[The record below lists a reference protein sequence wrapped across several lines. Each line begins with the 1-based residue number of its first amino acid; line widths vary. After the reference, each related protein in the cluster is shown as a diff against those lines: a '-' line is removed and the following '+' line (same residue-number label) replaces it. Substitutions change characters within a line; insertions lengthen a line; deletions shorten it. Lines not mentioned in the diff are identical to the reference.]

1 MAVAANKRSVMTLF
15 SGPTD
20 IYSHQVRIV
29 LAEKGV
35 SFEIEHVE
43 KDNPPQDLIDLNP
56 NQSVPT
62 LVDRELTLWESRI
75 IMEYLDERFPHP
87 PLMPV
92 YPVARGESRLY
103 MHRIEKDWYTLMNVI
118 VNGSASEADSARK
131 QLREELLAIA
141 PVFGQKPYF
150 LSDEFSLVDCYLA
163 PLLWRLPQ
171 LGIEFSGA
179 GAKELKGYM
188 TRVFERDSFLA
199 SLTEAEREM
208 RLGRGL
214 TCMDL
219 SQLTPRRPYLLR
231 AFYEWLLD
239 NQLTPHLVVDV
250 MLPGVHVPMEYAR
263 DGQIVLNIAPRAVG
277 NLELSNDEVRF
288 NARFGGVPRQVS
300 VPLAAVLAIYAR
312 ENGAGT
318 MFEPEAAYDED
329 VVSLNDDDNTAGA
342 ESETVMSVIDGDKPD
357 HDDDSSP
364 DDEPPPP
371 RGGRPALRV
380 VK

>member
-35 SFEIEHVE
+35 SFEIENVE
-43 KDNPPQDLIDLNP
+43 TDDLPQDLIDLNP

-103 MHRIEKDWYTLMNVI
+103 MHRIEKDWYSLMNIIMAGTGDV
-118 VNGSASEADSARK
+118 ETARK
-131 QLREELLAIA
+131 QLREELMAIA

-163 PLLWRLPQ
+163 PLLWRLP
-171 LGIEFSGA
+171 LMGIEIAGA

-188 TRVFERDSFLA
+188 TRVFERDAFLA
-199 SLTEAEREM
+199 SLTEAEREI
-208 RLGRGL
+208 RLHTRG
-214 TCMDL
+214 
-219 SQLTPRRPYLLR
+219 
-231 AFYEWLLD
+231 
-239 NQLTPHLVVDV
+239 
-250 MLPGVHVPMEYAR
+250 
-263 DGQIVLNIAPRAVG
+263 
-277 NLELSNDEVRF
+277 
-288 NARFGGVPRQVS
+288 
-300 VPLAAVLAIYAR
+300 
-312 ENGAGT
+312 
-318 MFEPEAAYDED
+318 
-329 VVSLNDDDNTAGA
+329 
-342 ESETVMSVIDGDKPD
+342 
-357 HDDDSSP
+357 
-364 DDEPPPP
+364 
-371 RGGRPALRV
+371 
-380 VK
+380 